1 MEPGTEG
8 VAVHTAEKEGHQ
20 DLIVGYTAFADNH
33 RTDLLVPAAAVRAVL
48 AVHIDLDRVG
58 LAGHI
63 LVLVPA
69 AAVHTAAAVGQ
80 VGEDQK
86 VGRNRLVQ
94 VVHLGVGRTGR
105 IEVGHR
111 GHQEPDRAVVA
122 VRTAQIAVDRRNRLA
137 AAEAVVA
144 VAVAVEVLLRK
155 VIRLHPMLVLLLIS
169 MRDPLYLL
177 IDDRKVLVCV
187 MEGG

>member
-58 LAGHI
+58 LRGVGILHNHQLHRQTDLAGHI

-69 AAVHTAAAVGQ
+69 AAGHTAVAVGQ
-80 VGEDQK
+80 VGERRK

-94 VVHLGVGRTGR
+94 VVHLGVGRIVR
-105 IEVGHR
+105 IEV
-111 GHQEPDRAVVA
+111 
-122 VRTAQIAVDRRNRLA
+122 
-137 AAEAVVA
+137 
-144 VAVAVEVLLRK
+144 
-155 VIRLHPMLVLLLIS
+155 
-169 MRDPLYLL
+169 
-177 IDDRKVLVCV
+177 
-187 MEGG
+187 